1 MLNICI
7 TPSFVYEQT
16 ALQFLNLKLPVKR
29 HEEVGLVRKS
39 GEHGEMKHEESQEK
53 ALIPV
58 SALLLLSYVI
68 LHIVHFLYFI

>member
-1 MLNICI
+1 MSNFI
-7 TPSFVYEQT
+7 TVFESGSYLF
-16 ALQFLNLKLPVKR
+16 R
-29 HEEVGLVRKS
+29 DMSEVGLVRKS

-53 ALIPV
+53 AQIPV